1 MVKENDDKMKNEL
14 LKQYNKTKQIKLIS
28 AIIIDIVGFLS
39 AFIPVAGGIGD
50 MIWGPISGL
59 LIVILFPK
67 HKIVALGGVV
77 EEILPFTDIIPTACI
92 AWSIT
97 YIKDREKTLTEF
109 VRNKVGEEQLV
120 MEILDKHRH
129 SIGSERIKEHS

>member
-1 MVKENDDKMKNEL
+1 MKNEL
-14 LKQYNKTKQIKLIS
+14 LKQYNKTKQIKLVI
-28 AIIIDIVGFLS
+28 AIIIDIVGFSS

-59 LIVILFPK
+59 LIGILFPK

-92 AWSIT
+92 AWTLT
-97 YIKDREKTLTEF
+97 YIKDSKKTLTEF
-109 VRNKVGEEQLV
+109 LIDKVGEEQLV
-120 MEILDKHRH
+120 MEILDKHSH
-129 SIGSERIKEHS
+129 SSGSRSLST